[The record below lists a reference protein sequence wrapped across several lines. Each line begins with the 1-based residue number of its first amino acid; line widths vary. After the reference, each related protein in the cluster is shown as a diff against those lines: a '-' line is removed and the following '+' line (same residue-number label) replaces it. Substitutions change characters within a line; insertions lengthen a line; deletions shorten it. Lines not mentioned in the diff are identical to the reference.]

1 MKVAKLT
8 ISTMEDMRRATALP
22 GSGLRF
28 AKSAAYGLLPV
39 IGILIFWEITTR
51 LEIFPPIIFPPISA
65 VASSLYDMTVTGTL
79 LVDVAGTFRRLTIS
93 VVFGSVIGVAL
104 GAAMGYF
111 GVVEKIVAPSLSF
124 LLSIPGT
131 AFFPLTMMWFGLNET
146 AILVI
151 LVYEVVLTTALSTWS
166 GVKMIEPTILNEG
179 RSLGASGFSLFYR
192 VLVPAAL
199 PSIIT
204 GFRLAFARAWRILIV
219 AEMLVSLGNGLGYR
233 LYWAREMFLSSQ
245 LYAGLFV
252 VGLVGLLI
260 ERAFLRPLEVMTV
273 QRWGTLRELD

>member
-1 MKVAKLT
+1 MSDSALGKIGKPNPV
-8 ISTMEDMRRATALP
+8 IRA
-22 GSGLRF
+22 GLRT
-28 AKSAAYGLLPV
+28 ARSVGYGLLPV
-39 IGILIFWEITTR
+39 LAILVFWETASR
-51 LEIFPPIIFPPISA
+51 LELFPPIIFPPISA
-65 VASSLYDMTVTGTL
+65 VFAALVDMTLNGTL
-79 LVDVAGTFRRLTIS
+79 LIDVAGTFRRLVIS
-93 VVFGSVIGVAL
+93 VVFGSVIGVSL

-111 GVVEKIVAPSLSF
+111 SVVEKIVAPSLNF

-166 GVKMIEPTILNEG
+166 GVKMIDPTILSAG
-179 RSLGASGFSLFYR
+179 RALGAHGYSLFTR

-204 GFRLAFARAWRILIV
+204 GFRLAFARAWRILII
-219 AEMLVSLGNGLGYR
+219 AEMLVSLGSGLGYR
-233 LYWAREMFLSSQ
+233 LYWAREMFLSDR

-252 VGLVGLLI
+252 VGLVGLLV
-260 ERAFLRPLEVMTV
+260 ERLILRPLEVMTV
-273 QRWGTLRELD
+273 QRWGTLRDLD

>member
-1 MKVAKLT
+1 MSEVT
-8 ISTMEDMRRATALP
+8 VERARESRAWVRA
-22 GSGLRF
+22 GLR
-28 AKSAAYGLLPV
+28 AARTAGYGLLPV
-39 IGILIFWEITTR
+39 LAILILWEITSR
-51 LEIFPPIIFPPISA
+51 LEIFPPIIFPRLES
-65 VASSLYDMTVTGTL
+65 VASALFDMAFSGTL
-79 LVDVAGTFRRLTIS
+79 LVDVAGTFRRLAIS
-93 VVFGSVIGVAL
+93 VVFGSAIGVAL

-111 GVVEKIVAPSLSF
+111 SVVEKIVAPSLNF

-166 GVKMIEPTILNEG
+166 GVKMIDPAILNAG
-179 RSLGASGFSLFYR
+179 RSLGARGHSLFYR

-204 GFRLAFARAWRILIV
+204 GFRLAFARAWRILII
-219 AEMLVSLGNGLGYR
+219 AEMLVSLGSGLGYR
-233 LYWAREMFLSSQ
+233 LYWAREMFLSEQ

-260 ERAFLRPLEVMTV
+260 ERLFLRPLEVLTV
-273 QRWGTLRELD
+273 QRWGTLRDLD

>member
-1 MKVAKLT
+1 MSDSAL
-8 ISTMEDMRRATALP
+8 EDARKPNPIARAGMRSARAI
-22 GSGLRF
+22 G
-28 AKSAAYGLLPV
+28 YGLLPV
-39 IGILIFWEITTR
+39 LAVLILWEITSR
-51 LEIFPPIIFPPISA
+51 LEIFPPIIFPPM
-65 VASSLYDMTVTGTL
+65 SSVFAALVDMTVNGTL
-79 LVDVAGTFRRLTIS
+79 LVDVAGTFRRLVIS

-111 GVVEKIVAPSLSF
+111 SVVEKIVAPSLNF

-166 GVKMIEPTILNEG
+166 GVKMIDPTILSAG
-179 RSLGASGFSLFYR
+179 RALGAHGYSLFYR
-192 VLVPAAL
+192 VLIPASL

-204 GFRLAFARAWRILIV
+204 GFRLAFARAWRILII

-233 LYWAREMFLSSQ
+233 LYWAREMFLSDR

-260 ERAFLRPLEVMTV
+260 ERLFLRPLEVMTV
-273 QRWGTLRELD
+273 QRWGTLRDLD